1 MKRQSILRMPL
12 MAFVTAFFVLA
23 LSTASMAQVQ
33 SSAGLSEFKISIE
46 RTDNGLKLHSFNG
59 TAWIN
64 LSFRLANGQPQL
76 IDEYGMTEA
85 GNTSAHK
92 DPALA
97 DFLFTITK
105 TKNGMIL
112 TGMEGTAW
120 KELSCSL
127 PKNGRVVIT
136 QLGMTQLYATL
147 LKHSN
152 KH

>member
-1 MKRQSILRMPL
+1 MNRQSTFHRCL
-12 MAFVTAFFVLA
+12 MAFETAFFVLA
-23 LSTASMAQVQ
+23 LNTASMAQVQ
-33 SSAGLSEFKISIE
+33 SAAGLSEFKISIE

-59 TAWIN
+59 TAWID

-112 TGMEGTAW
+112 TGIEGTAW

-127 PKNGRVVIT
+127 PKNGSVVIT
-136 QLGMTQLYATL
+136 QLGMTQ
-147 LKHSN
+147 
-152 KH
+152 